1 MDVKVLN
8 TSDTQTNLK
17 VDLSD
22 KKATKKIIKRSKKH
36 PEWYS
41 QEEVAYAKMIR
52 KQLKKNER
60 QSESRPE

>member
-1 MDVKVLN
+1 
-8 TSDTQTNLK
+8 

-41 QEEVAYAKMIR
+41 QEEVLYAKMIR
-52 KQLKKNER
+52 KLLKKNER

>member
-1 MDVKVLN
+1 M
-8 TSDTQTNLK
+8 
-17 VDLSD
+17 DLSD
-22 KKATKKIIKRSKKH
+22 KKAIKKIIKRSKKH

-41 QEEVAYAKMIR
+41 QEEVKYVKMVK